1 MQVTV
6 KLHASLRPYGRSDSN
21 DGLFPLETTE
31 KATVREVIQELGIP
45 PEKVKMILLNGRG
58 ANFDSVL
65 NDGDRVALF
74 PPEMAFNMYVAISFR
89 RDLNH
94 QEKILSVRG
103 IGNGSCEVDGKSSP
117 LWFSRTARAH

>member
-1 MQVTV
+1 MQVSV

-31 KATVREVIQELGIP
+31 KATVREVLQELGIP

-58 ANFDSVL
+58 ANVDSVL

-89 RDLNH
+89 RDLSH
-94 QEKILSVRG
+94 QEK
-103 IGNGSCEVDGKSSP
+103 
-117 LWFSRTARAH
+117 T

>member
-1 MQVTV
+1 MVGFRPSFVLSRKEWMQVTV

-31 KATVREVIQELGIP
+31 KATVREVIRELGIP
-45 PEKVKMILLNGRG
+45 PEKVRMILLNGRG
-58 ANFDSVL
+58 VDSDRIL
-65 NDGDRVALF
+65 SNGDRIALF

-94 QEKILSVRG
+94 Q
-103 IGNGSCEVDGKSSP
+103 GKS
-117 LWFSRTARAH
+117 

>member
-31 KATVREVIQELGIP
+31 KATVREVIRELGIP

-58 ANFDSVL
+58 GDFDSIL
-65 NDGDRVALF
+65 FNGDRIALF

-89 RDLNH
+89 RDLNN
-94 QEKILSVRG
+94 E
-103 IGNGSCEVDGKSSP
+103 
-117 LWFSRTARAH
+117 

>member
-1 MQVTV
+1 MVAFRPSFVLSQKELMQITV

-31 KATVREVIQELGIP
+31 KATIREVIRELGIP
-45 PEKVKMILLNGRG
+45 PEKVKMVILNGRG
-58 ANFDSVL
+58 ANVDRVL

-89 RDLNH
+89 RDLDH
-94 QEKILSVRG
+94 Q
-103 IGNGSCEVDGKSSP
+103 GKS
-117 LWFSRTARAH
+117 